1 MQSKALESKIIAY
14 VEDQTNNSNLETNES
29 PAINKEKTIYPLLLN
44 GKTTDLSYKTDVRN
58 RLEQARLFL
67 KNNKAST
74 ALKSL
79 QNFDPQ
85 ESDLAEYHFLTGRAY
100 QELKLNTKALSSY
113 SIAIH
118 LEPMHYKALNNRGLI
133 KGALKDMTGAIDDL
147 NKSIDAN
154 SKYAPAYMNRG
165 VTRAAMKNVDL
176 AIEDFTKAILLDPLY
191 ADAFRNRGI
200 TYKFT
205 GNIQG
210 ACRDWKKASQ
220 LGETSTNNWINRH
233 CKP

>member
-1 MQSKALESKIIAY
+1 MQSKALENKILAY
-14 VEDQTNNSNLETNES
+14 VENQTNDSDLEINES
-29 PAINKEKTIYPLLLN
+29 PELNKKKSINPSLLDEKST
-44 GKTTDLSYKTDVRN
+44 GLSYKTDVRN

-67 KNNKAST
+67 KDNKASA

-79 QNFDPQ
+79 QNFDP
-85 ESDLAEYHFLTGRAY
+85 EEPDLAEYHFLTGRAY

-118 LEPMHYKALNNRGLI
+118 LDSMHYKALNNRGLI
-133 KGALKDMTGAIDDL
+133 KGALRDMTGAIDDL
-147 NKSIDAN
+147 NKSIEAN

-176 AIEDFTKAILLDPLY
+176 AIEDFTKAILIDPLY

-210 ACRDWKKASQ
+210 ACRDWQKASQ